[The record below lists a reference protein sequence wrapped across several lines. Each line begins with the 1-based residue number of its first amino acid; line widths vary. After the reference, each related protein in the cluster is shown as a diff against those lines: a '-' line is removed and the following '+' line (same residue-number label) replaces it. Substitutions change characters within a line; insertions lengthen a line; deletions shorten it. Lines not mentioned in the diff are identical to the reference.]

1 MSSAAQPFSQSEP
14 LIRPFQPGDEAAFRR
29 LNQRWIKQYFRLE
42 AADEKV
48 FADPVETIL
57 NPGGIILF
65 ALIDGQYAGCC
76 ALIRIAEREL
86 EVAKMAVDPAF
97 QGNGVG
103 RTLLR
108 AVIDAGRKA
117 GAKRLYLETN
127 HQLAP
132 AIHLYEALGFRRV
145 ADDQVHA
152 SPYARADVFM
162 EMFLE

>member
-14 LIRPFQPGDEAAFRR
+14 LIRAFQPGDEAAFRR
-29 LNQRWIKQYFRLE
+29 LNERWINQYFRLE
-42 AADEKV
+42 PADEKV
-48 FADPVETIL
+48 FTDPVGTIL
-57 NPGGIILF
+57 NLGGIILF

-76 ALIRIAEREL
+76 GLVRIAEREF

-97 QGNGVG
+97 QGNGIG
-103 RTLLR
+103 RKLLQ
-108 AVIDAGRKA
+108 AVIDAGRKT

-132 AIHLYEALGFRRV
+132 AIHLYEALGFRHV
-145 ADDQVHA
+145 AADQVHS
-152 SPYARADVFM
+152 SPYDRADVFM